1 MTLPQLEQTPPT
13 DPPFDAIMTPYLRNS
28 MTNFLI
34 KYLFQFPVIW
44 VMINA
49 LESSYDMSVWLSC
62 LVASGLLIL
71 YDIGDYITRDDLK

>member
-1 MTLPQLEQTPPT
+1 
-13 DPPFDAIMTPYLRNS
+13 

-49 LESSYDMSVWLSC
+49 LESLYNMAGWMSL
-62 LVASGLLIL
+62 LVAAGLLIL